1 MSLSDVKLA
10 FQVRNNALHVKVG
23 KRDTLEMQLANC
35 QERLRT
41 IDMESENLS
50 KASAFLQTLSD
61 QTRQQIL
68 DKISGIVTDALQK
81 IKDKNLT
88 FRMDLST
95 SGNQVD
101 LDFIVHDRLLN
112 MDQDILQS
120 AGGTIA
126 DIVTFPLRVS
136 LLLKWDPELARV
148 LIMDENLKFVSV
160 ADQAPLSDFV
170 RQLTEQLKLQVILVT
185 HSETIS
191 SRAHRV
197 FQVSKKDGASSV
209 VES

>member
-1 MSLSDVKLA
+1 MSLSDVKLL

-23 KRDTLEMQLANC
+23 KRDTLETQLANC
-35 QERLRT
+35 QERLT
-41 IDMESENLS
+41 NIDSEFENLS
-50 KASAFLQTLSD
+50 KASIFLQTLSD
-61 QTRQQIL
+61 TTRQQIL
-68 DKISGIVTDALQK
+68 DKISSIVTDALQK

-101 LDFIVHDRLLN
+101 LKFIVHDKVLQ

-136 LLLKWDPELARV
+136 LLLKWDPELSRV

-160 ADQAPLSDFV
+160 KDQEPVSDFV
-170 RQLTEQLKLQVILVT
+170 RQLTEQLNLQVILVT

-191 SRAHRV
+191 SKAHRV
-197 FQVSKKDGASSV
+197 FQVSKSDGVSAV
-209 VES
+209 TES